1 MRIGHGF
8 DSHGWESPKTKP
20 LILGGVTFE
29 SEYSLKGHSDSDVIA
44 HACIDALLGPTG
56 QGDIG
61 MLFPDDDPKY
71 ENANSIE
78 MLRQVVAKID
88 NAGWEIINVDCS
100 IIAETP
106 KILNNKENIETIMSR
121 IISAPFSIKGKRP
134 EGFEHFSGVAC
145 FAISLLKEKNE

>member
-61 MLFPDDDPKY
+61 MLFPDNDPKY

-78 MLRQVVAKID
+78 MLSQVVAKLITQV
-88 NAGWEIINVDCS
+88 GKLS
-100 IIAETP
+100 MLIAQSSRKRQRFLIKK
-106 KILNNKENIETIMSR
+106 KI
-121 IISAPFSIKGKRP
+121 
-134 EGFEHFSGVAC
+134 
-145 FAISLLKEKNE
+145 

>member
-1 MRIGHGF
+1 
-8 DSHGWESPKTKP
+8 
-20 LILGGVTFE
+20 
-29 SEYSLKGHSDSDVIA
+29 
-44 HACIDALLGPTG
+44 
-56 QGDIG
+56 
-61 MLFPDDDPKY
+61 ML
-71 ENANSIE
+71 S
-78 MLRQVVAKID
+78 QVVAKID